1 MKKEKKVE
9 EKVLLKQIIV
19 DDLKKKARIIRF
31 AKRFDFWRSICILF
45 TLYQN
50 KLIRKFV
57 SWSGAQSNKAYKR
70 MWDEITFLYPEVN
83 EGEWHLRLD
92 RPSMLTPSYMVFV
105 LEQLK
110 APVPTTFKPFAGL
123 DEMITGKK
131 KEKKIKKLPNKKKAV
146 NGKIFKPIKK

>member
-1 MKKEKKVE
+1 MKKVE

-31 AKRFDFWRSICILF
+31 AKRFDFWRSVCVMCM
-45 TLYQN
+45 LYQN

-57 SWSGAQSNKAYKR
+57 SWSDAQANKAHKR
-70 MWDEITFLYPEVN
+70 MWDETMFLYPEVK
-83 EGEWHLRLD
+83 EGEWRFRID
-92 RPSMLTPSYMVFV
+92 RPSMLTPFYMVFV

-110 APVPTTFKPFAGL
+110 APVPATFTPFAGL
-123 DEMITGKK
+123 DEIITGKK
-131 KEKKIKKLPNKKKAV
+131 KEKKIKKFPNKKKAV